1 MFHLSADFF
10 FFPGLKVLAQTF
22 PEGMTT
28 GTFPASCWASP
39 PTSRRKKSAA
49 PRPPPPPPQKPAA
62 AETRCWFR
70 EDELVKIHEQLEK
83 LLPYSNSS
91 KTISRARFVH
101 MCVCCRMF
109 SPVFSCFMAC
119 DPHLS
124 HQLDVQLSDFGE
136 AQSSEDTL
144 EIRCQSKPGWR
155 HCLLHWLEWTPTG
168 TRPYFVFFPFNIF
181 IFIVIIPLNQ
191 LPFCGPKWKSAFQQT
206 PPQEQIG
213 SCSCLNCTTGYL
225 FPGCSLNKLIMQRV
239 VVDIAPPAGHIVTA
253 PSPQTW
259 WGNH

>member
-1 MFHLSADFF
+1 MRTKGSPSRQPPPCVSAESIISLCYQEVGVALARTLISTGIRTEPYGPFYWRHVSCFCWFF
-10 FFPGLKVLAQTF
+10 SPGLKVLAQTF

-39 PTSRRKKSAA
+39 PTSRRKRSAA
-49 PRPPPPPPQKPAA
+49 PRPPPPPQKPAA

-91 KTISRARFVH
+91 KTISVRKEPDLSTCV
-101 MCVCCRMF
+101 CVCCRMF

-168 TRPYFVFFPFNIF
+168 TRPYFGFFP
-181 IFIVIIPLNQ
+181 L
-191 LPFCGPKWKSAFQQT
+191 
-206 PPQEQIG
+206 
-213 SCSCLNCTTGYL
+213 
-225 FPGCSLNKLIMQRV
+225 
-239 VVDIAPPAGHIVTA
+239 
-253 PSPQTW
+253 
-259 WGNH
+259 